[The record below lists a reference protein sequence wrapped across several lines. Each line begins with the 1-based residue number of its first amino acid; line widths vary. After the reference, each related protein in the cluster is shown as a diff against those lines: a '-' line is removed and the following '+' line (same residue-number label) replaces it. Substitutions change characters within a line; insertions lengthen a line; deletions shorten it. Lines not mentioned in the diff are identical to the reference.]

1 MTWCHN
7 QQYITAVRLLFY
19 SVKYCRPT
27 LCNFIIQANSCF
39 WIFQYEFFTR
49 SWVSIILHCSLVYW
63 FYVDVL
69 SKLLSFFFI
78 NIFFF
83 GLNTTISP
91 EITVLPAR
99 RVYELLGYV
108 FDSKCVH
115 MCRLCVEARV
125 RGVPPHAPVGARDR
139 AVPCARAR
147 CAARLRAHVCLAQ
160 RPPSWRLAARKCVLM
175 YCFS

>member
-1 MTWCHN
+1 M
-7 QQYITAVRLLFY
+7 
-19 SVKYCRPT
+19 K
-27 LCNFIIQANSCF
+27 
-39 WIFQYEFFTR
+39 YEFFTR
-49 SWVSIILHCSLVYW
+49 SWVSIILHCILVYW

-78 NIFFF
+78 NIFF

-91 EITVLPAR
+91 EIAVLPAR
-99 RVYELLGYV
+99 RVYELLEYV
-108 FDSKCVH
+108 FDSKRVH

-147 CAARLRAHVCLAQ
+147 RAARLRAHVCLAQ
-160 RPPSWRLAARKCVLM
+160 RAPS
-175 YCFS
+175 